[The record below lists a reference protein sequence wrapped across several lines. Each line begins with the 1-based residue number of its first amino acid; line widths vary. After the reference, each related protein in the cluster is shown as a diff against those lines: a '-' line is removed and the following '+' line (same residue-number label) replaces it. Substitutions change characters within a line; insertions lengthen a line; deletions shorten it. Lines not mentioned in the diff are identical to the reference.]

1 MFRKIL
7 ALASLAGLLTGC
19 ALPGSTS
26 VPTPYPA
33 NILPTVIYL
42 TAESLNGTMSAQTAA
57 ATTPTATPTPTLT
70 PIPPTPVP
78 TETATPAPGVP
89 LAAIQISAP
98 GPMSRVASPL
108 EIRMTAV
115 AGKSRI
121 IQISLFGED
130 GRKLNSI
137 LERVPSYGGG
147 VYIFEK
153 IPFEI
158 RAAGESGL
166 IQVSTKDEFHRVQSL
181 VSVPILLISSGA
193 SQINPPGNNIYE
205 RVVLYNLRPDSTISG
220 GVLDVS
226 GQFQPYNHQPVI
238 LELVSNDGK
247 SLGLRVLTFP
257 NLGPQSFTTTVP
269 YKVSKP
275 TPARLII
282 RQADNVLTD
291 PAYVYSQEL
300 MLNR

>member
-1 MFRKIL
+1 MLRKIL
-7 ALASLAGLLTGC
+7 FILSLSGLLTGC

-33 NILPTVIYL
+33 DFLPTVIYL

-57 ATTPTATPTPTLT
+57 AITPTETPTQTPTPV
-70 PIPPTPVP
+70 PPTPVP
-78 TETATPAPGVP
+78 TRTLTPAPGIP

-121 IQISLFGED
+121 IQVALFGED
-130 GRKLNSI
+130 GRKLNSV
-137 LERVPSYGGG
+137 LERVPGYAGGD
-147 VYIFEK
+147 YIFVK

-166 IQVSTKDEFHRVQSL
+166 IQVSTKDQFHRVQSL
-181 VSVPILLISSGA
+181 MSVPILLISSGA

-205 RVVLYNLRPDSTISG
+205 RVVLYHLPPNSTISG
-220 GVLDVS
+220 GVVDME
-226 GQFQPYNHQPVI
+226 GQFEPYNHQPVI
-238 LELVSNDGK
+238 LELISNDGK

-257 NLGPQSFTTTVP
+257 KLGPQNFTTTIP

-275 TPARLII
+275 TPARLFV
-282 RQADNVLTD
+282 RQADDVLTD
-291 PAYVYSQEL
+291 PIYIYSQEL
-300 MLNR
+300 MLNP

>member
-1 MFRKIL
+1 MLRKIL
-7 ALASLAGLLTGC
+7 SLASLAGLLAGC
-19 ALPGSTS
+19 VLPGSTS

-33 NILPTVIYL
+33 DFLPTVIYL

-57 ATTPTATPTPTLT
+57 ATTPTETPTQTLT
-70 PIPPTPVP
+70 PIPPTPIP

-121 IQISLFGED
+121 IEIALFGED
-130 GRKLNSI
+130 GRKLNSV
-137 LERVPSYGGG
+137 LERVPGYAGGD
-147 VYIFEK
+147 YIYEK

-181 VSVPILLISSGA
+181 ISVPVLLISSGA
-193 SQINPPGNNIYE
+193 SQINPAGNNIYE
-205 RVVLYNLRPDSTISG
+205 RVVLYHLPPDSTISG
-220 GVLDVS
+220 GVVDVD

-238 LELVSNDGK
+238 LELISNDGR
-247 SLGLRVLTFP
+247 SVGLRVLTFSK
-257 NLGPQSFTTTVP
+257 LGPQNFTTTVP

-275 TPARLII
+275 TPARLFI
-282 RQADNVLTD
+282 RQADDVLAN
-291 PAYVYSQEL
+291 PVYVYSQEL
-300 MLNR
+300 MLNP

>member
-1 MFRKIL
+1 
-7 ALASLAGLLTGC
+7 
-19 ALPGSTS
+19 
-26 VPTPYPA
+26 
-33 NILPTVIYL
+33 
-42 TAESLNGTMSAQTAA
+42 
-57 ATTPTATPTPTLT
+57 
-70 PIPPTPVP
+70 
-78 TETATPAPGVP
+78 
-89 LAAIQISAP
+89 
-98 GPMSRVASPL
+98 VASPL
-108 EIRMTAV
+108 EIRITAV

-137 LERVPSYGGG
+137 LERVPSYAGG

-205 RVVLYNLRPDSTISG
+205 RVVLYHLPPDSTFSG
-220 GVLDVS
+220 GVVDVD

-238 LELVSNDGK
+238 LELISNDGK
-247 SLGLRVLTFP
+247 SLGLRVLTFAS
-257 NLGPQSFTTTVP
+257 LGPQSFTTTIP

-275 TPARLII
+275 TPARLFI

-291 PAYVYSQEL
+291 PVYVYSQEL
-300 MLNR
+300 MLNP